1 MILAKFDLL
10 SGACDSILNVERE
23 LVAQVRS

>member
-1 MILAKFDLL
+1 MILGKVDLL
-10 SGACDSILNVERE
+10 SAACDSILNVERE